1 VSPLLDIARAARAFD
16 AASLLPLRLAG
27 RRIGWL
33 APDLTERLAAFAGV
47 FTVGGDGVSLAAAL
61 TDPARRTAALA
72 TAVGTLVAEGRVTG
86 IRHELYAVRQRFDD
100 PPLFEIERAAA
111 RPFGFTTW
119 AAHVNGVTDGGASMW
134 IARRSGAKPIDPG
147 MLDNLVGGGIA
158 AGHGVAETV
167 VKECWEE
174 AGIAA
179 PLARLAQPAGTVS
192 LLRHVPEGV
201 QSETIFVHDLWLPS
215 DFAPR
220 NTDGEVA
227 GFERV
232 AVAELPQRLAEGEF
246 TCDSALVILDFL
258 LRHGHLRPDQ
268 PGYDALAAAVRGSA
282 PPAAIRPPTASG
294 GDERR
299 GS

>member
-1 VSPLLDIARAARAFD
+1 MNEYASNAFPAAALLEIARAAHRFEAGRCV
-16 AASLLPLRLAG
+16 PLRLG
-27 RRIGWL
+27 VTRIGWL
-33 APDLTERLAAFAGV
+33 APELAQRLTAFAGV
-47 FTVGGDGVSLAAAL
+47 FTVADDGVSLAPAL

-72 TAVGTLVAEGRVTG
+72 AAVGTLAAEGRITG
-86 IRHELYAVRQRFDD
+86 IRHELYGVRERFDD
-100 PPLFEIERAAA
+100 PPLFGIERAAA
-111 RPFGFTTW
+111 RPLGFTTW

-134 IARRSGAKPIDPG
+134 IARRSRDKPIDPG

-158 AGHGVAETV
+158 AGHGVTETV

-179 PLARLAQPAGTVS
+179 PLARLAQPAGSVS

-201 QSETIFVHDLWLPS
+201 QSETIFVHDLWLPA
-215 DFAPR
+215 DFEPR

-232 AVAELPQRLAEGEF
+232 AVAELPQRLADGGF

-268 PGYDALAAAVRGSA
+268 PGYDALAAAVRGFA
-282 PPAAIRPPTASG
+282 DG
-294 GDERR
+294 
-299 GS
+299 